1 MNRKFIHF
9 FNIVVG
15 ILLILEG
22 GLYIFL
28 MNKDK
33 ITHFQSIITTI
44 LLLIAWGIS
53 YYKQLK
59 TNNKTAWLTVTI
71 IIMVPMILPWL
82 FFI

>member
-1 MNRKFIHF
+1 M
-9 FNIVVG
+9 
-15 ILLILEG
+15 ILEG